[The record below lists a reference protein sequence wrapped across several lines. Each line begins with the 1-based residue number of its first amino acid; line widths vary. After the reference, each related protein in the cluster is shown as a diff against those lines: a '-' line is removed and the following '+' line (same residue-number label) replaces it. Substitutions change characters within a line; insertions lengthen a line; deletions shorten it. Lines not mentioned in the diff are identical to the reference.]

1 MKRVFGWLGDTLAR
15 RLFWLLWLA
24 LVVSH
29 LIAYLSVSAFNSR
42 EGLGAIGSAMQRLPP
57 MPALPPMGAPGEPSQ
72 RPVGDASGGPPP
84 PAPGDAQGQGPRPR
98 PPLRDGA
105 PGGPGGP
112 AGPGGPGLPWHVLAL
127 DLGVRM
133 LLIALAAWLGSRW
146 LARPVARLVRGA
158 HQLGD
163 AVSQGRPAPQ
173 IDEQRGTREVREAAQ
188 VFNRMA
194 RQLKAQFDARGLMIS
209 AISHDLRT
217 PLTRMRMRLET
228 AEAAPALR
236 ERCAADIREMDAL
249 IDSVLQ
255 LFRGQHAQPT
265 LQRTDVAALVQSM
278 ADDLAETVLLR
289 ILRGTGP
296 SGLAAMDRAT
306 HPLLDLRRAETVA
319 LCEHLGVDP
328 LVDPTNTSPRFTRN
342 RVRREVLPLL
352 DDVAGRDVVPLL
364 CRLADLAG
372 EDAELIAEAAAELDP
387 TAAEALSAAPP
398 AVASA
403 AFRAWWMECTAMA
416 YPPGREAIG
425 RVLRVASGESRSC
438 DVVGGWRVTRSAGR
452 LTLVPPDPD
461 RSGSTESPGLTSS
474 DDE

>member
-1 MKRVFGWLGDTLAR
+1 VKRVFDWLGDTLAR

-57 MPALPPMGAPGEPSQ
+57 MPALPPLGAPGEPSQ

-84 PAPGDAQGQGPRPR
+84 PAPGDTQGPGPRPR
-98 PPLRDGA
+98 PPLRD
-105 PGGPGGP
+105 GGPGGP

-158 HQLGD
+158 HRLGD

-228 AEAAPALR
+228 ADAAPALR

-278 ADDLAETVLLR
+278 VDDLAETGADVRADAPSPAVVPADPPSLRRVLDNLIGNGLR
-289 ILRGTGP
+289 YGRRVRVGVHTAADAVRVQVDDDGPGIPADQLESVFEPFVRVEGSRSREHGGTGL
-296 SGLAAMDRAT
+296 GLFIARELT
-306 HPLLDLRRAETVA
+306 RRQGGELTLSNRPEGGLRAE
-319 LCEHLGVDP
+319 L
-328 LVDPTNTSPRFTRN
+328 R
-342 RVRREVLPLL
+342 LPH
-352 DDVAGRDVVPLL
+352 A
-364 CRLADLAG
+364 
-372 EDAELIAEAAAELDP
+372 
-387 TAAEALSAAPP
+387 
-398 AVASA
+398 
-403 AFRAWWMECTAMA
+403 
-416 YPPGREAIG
+416 
-425 RVLRVASGESRSC
+425 
-438 DVVGGWRVTRSAGR
+438 
-452 LTLVPPDPD
+452 
-461 RSGSTESPGLTSS
+461 
-474 DDE
+474 

>member
-84 PAPGDAQGQGPRPR
+84 PAPGDTQGQGPRPR

-278 ADDLAETVLLR
+278 ADDLAETGADVRADAPSPAVVPADPPSLRRVLDNLIGNGLR
-289 ILRGTGP
+289 YGRRVRVGVHTAADAVRVQVDDDGPGIPADQLESVFEPFVRVEGSRSREHGGTGL
-296 SGLAAMDRAT
+296 GLFIARELT
-306 HPLLDLRRAETVA
+306 RRQGGELTLSNRPEGGLRAE
-319 LCEHLGVDP
+319 L
-328 LVDPTNTSPRFTRN
+328 R
-342 RVRREVLPLL
+342 LPH
-352 DDVAGRDVVPLL
+352 A
-364 CRLADLAG
+364 
-372 EDAELIAEAAAELDP
+372 
-387 TAAEALSAAPP
+387 
-398 AVASA
+398 
-403 AFRAWWMECTAMA
+403 
-416 YPPGREAIG
+416 
-425 RVLRVASGESRSC
+425 
-438 DVVGGWRVTRSAGR
+438 
-452 LTLVPPDPD
+452 
-461 RSGSTESPGLTSS
+461 
-474 DDE
+474 

>member
-278 ADDLAETVLLR
+278 ADDLAETGADVRADAPSPAVVPADPPSLRRVLDNLIGNGLR
-289 ILRGTGP
+289 YGRRVRVGVHTAADAVRVQVDDDGPGIPADQLESVFEPFVRVEGSRSREHGGTGL
-296 SGLAAMDRAT
+296 GLFIARELT
-306 HPLLDLRRAETVA
+306 RRQGGELTLSNRPEGGLRAE
-319 LCEHLGVDP
+319 L
-328 LVDPTNTSPRFTRN
+328 R
-342 RVRREVLPLL
+342 LPH
-352 DDVAGRDVVPLL
+352 A
-364 CRLADLAG
+364 
-372 EDAELIAEAAAELDP
+372 
-387 TAAEALSAAPP
+387 
-398 AVASA
+398 
-403 AFRAWWMECTAMA
+403 
-416 YPPGREAIG
+416 
-425 RVLRVASGESRSC
+425 
-438 DVVGGWRVTRSAGR
+438 
-452 LTLVPPDPD
+452 
-461 RSGSTESPGLTSS
+461 
-474 DDE
+474 

>member
-84 PAPGDAQGQGPRPR
+84 PAPGDTQGQGPRPR

-105 PGGPGGP
+105 PGGP

-228 AEAAPALR
+228 ADAAPALR

-278 ADDLAETVLLR
+278 ADDLAETGADVRADAPSPAVVPADPPSLRRVLDNLIGNGLR
-289 ILRGTGP
+289 YGRRVRVGVHTAADAVRVQVDDDGPGIPADQLESVFEPFVRVEGSRSREHGGTGL
-296 SGLAAMDRAT
+296 GLFIARELT
-306 HPLLDLRRAETVA
+306 RRQGGELTLSNRPEGGLRAE
-319 LCEHLGVDP
+319 L
-328 LVDPTNTSPRFTRN
+328 R
-342 RVRREVLPLL
+342 LPH
-352 DDVAGRDVVPLL
+352 A
-364 CRLADLAG
+364 
-372 EDAELIAEAAAELDP
+372 
-387 TAAEALSAAPP
+387 
-398 AVASA
+398 
-403 AFRAWWMECTAMA
+403 
-416 YPPGREAIG
+416 
-425 RVLRVASGESRSC
+425 
-438 DVVGGWRVTRSAGR
+438 
-452 LTLVPPDPD
+452 
-461 RSGSTESPGLTSS
+461 
-474 DDE
+474 